1 MVSYLSLIYEDKI
14 PFPKSFDTF
23 GIKTHTEKNLLT
35 KIHAAQL
42 RLCLSIMVFFN
53 TINIDLAF
61 KIYPYI
67 MCNHPILNICKICWC
82 SCRFKCGEIN
92 CRCDTCFNGC
102 QYIEKSISYTELCK
116 VKNKKNKCSEYKI
129 NQEYYTLSK
138 WEFNQKNKMSELDSI
153 LKKLLLALI
162 CKKKKYMN
170 FDLVEYICKFINF
183 NIPDM
188 KNEAYEY
195 QPMRQS
201 SSLEIYQLIKFN
213 NNPSSCNQYTLDL
226 ESDIKTEN
234 NLEIINISGR
244 CPYIGLC
251 GYDINTNSEKRIYYN
266 VQSEEL
272 LYITDGVSG
281 TFGVRCEI
289 KYNNNLNML
298 LFGDDNKSLEL
309 RGSYKKISLQVHMN
323 IDCTT
328 KFNNHFYIDYELE
341 EICKIKGPL
350 KYSLVMYNDTEILI
364 NEGLGY
370 QLRNSV

>member
-1 MVSYLSLIYEDKI
+1 MVSYLSLIYEDNL

-23 GIKTHTEKNLLT
+23 GIKTHTDKNILT

-42 RLCLSIMVFFN
+42 RLCLAIMVFSN
-53 TINIDLAF
+53 IINIDLAF
-61 KIYPYI
+61 KIYPYVV
-67 MCNHPILNICKICWC
+67 CNHPILNICKICWC

-102 QYIEKSISYTELCK
+102 QYIEKSISYIELC
-116 VKNKKNKCSEYKI
+116 NEKKNIKNDQFKI

-138 WEFNQKNKMSELDSI
+138 WKINQNNKMSKLDSI
-153 LKKLLLALI
+153 LYKLLLALI
-162 CKKKKYMN
+162 CKRKKYMN
-170 FDLVEYICKFINF
+170 FDLAENICKFIDF
-183 NIPDM
+183 NIPDIN
-188 KNEAYEY
+188 NEAYEY

-213 NNPSSCNQYTLDL
+213 NIPSTCNQYTLDL

-234 NLEIINISGR
+234 TLEIINISGR

-251 GYDINTNSEKRIYYN
+251 GYDIKTNSEKRLYYN

-272 LYITDGVSG
+272 LYITDGVSKSL
-281 TFGVRCEI
+281 GVRCAI

-309 RGSYKKISLQVHMN
+309 RGSYNEISLQIHMKMN
-323 IDCTT
+323 GTT
-328 KFNNHFYIDYELE
+328 KFNNHFCLDYELH
-341 EICKIKGPL
+341 EICEIKGPL
-350 KYSLVMYNDTEILI
+350 KYSLIMYNDTEILI

-370 QLRNSV
+370 HLRDYV